1 MTNVWCDVAVD
12 AIRRALT
19 TGSRA
24 LPSVA
29 ELPARLHDRGA
40 SFVTLERDH
49 QLLGCVGAL
58 EPHQPLGVDIAE
70 HALAAAFDDPRMPP
84 VVASDFPVMTVKVSV
99 LSTSE
104 PIRVSSIEQLRAA
117 IRRDI
122 DGVTVESRGRRAT
135 LLPSVWAKVESVD
148 EFLDALWLKAGM
160 RPHTWN
166 GDLQVFRYTTV
177 EHTDP
182 GPRAP
187 VA

>member
-1 MTNVWCDVAVD
+1 MTNVWCDVAVA
-12 AIRRALT
+12 AIGRALR

-24 LPSVA
+24 LPAVDD
-29 ELPARLHDRGA
+29 LPAKLHDPGA

-49 QLLGCVGAL
+49 QLLGCVGTL
-58 EPHQPLGVDIAE
+58 ESHQPLGVDIAE

-84 VVASDFPVMTVKVSV
+84 VVASDFPEMIVKVSV
-99 LSTSE
+99 LSPSE
-104 PIRVSSIEQLRAA
+104 AITVSSVEQLRAA
-117 IRRDI
+117 VRRDI
-122 DGVTVESRGRRAT
+122 DGVTVVSRGRRAT

-160 RPHTWN
+160 RPRTWN
-166 GDLQVFRYTTV
+166 GDVQVFRYTTV

>member
-1 MTNVWCDVAVD
+1 MTNVWCDVAID
-12 AIRRALT
+12 AIERALT
-19 TGSRA
+19 SGSRT
-24 LPSVA
+24 LPSVDD
-29 ELPARLHDRGA
+29 LPAKLHGRGA

-58 EPHQPLGVDIAE
+58 EANQPLGVDIAE

-84 VVASDFPVMTVKVSV
+84 LAVSDFPEMAVKVSV
-99 LSTSE
+99 LSASE
-104 PIRVSSIEQLRAA
+104 PIMVSSMDQLRAA

-122 DGVTVESRGRRAT
+122 DGVTVVSRGRRAT

-160 RPHTWN
+160 RPRTWN
-166 GDLQVFRYTTV
+166 GDLQLFRYTTV
-177 EHTDP
+177 EHTDA